1 MAAAHRLMVVG
12 GAGFVGSHLTERLVL
27 ESHEVEVVDDLS
39 SGSLANLAGA
49 RNASGRFKFQNIA
62 VGSSEFAELVSLRRP
77 EILVNLS
84 VFTPSAS
91 HLEGSLAS
99 LRAVTATLEAARLSG
114 VSKVVTAVPASLLYG
129 EVSAR
134 DTPIKE
140 GHLSDPRT
148 SEEVFVRAA
157 TDLHAVYRD
166 RHGVEFT
173 VLAVANVYG
182 PRQRPDDGVVAA
194 FADALAAGRAPI
206 VHGTGKQTRDF
217 VHVDDVVDALVRSF
231 DRAGGLVVNVG
242 TGVSTSINELWE
254 TMGGASSPAPRTASA
269 RPNDLARLALSPTRA
284 RIQLG
289 WSPFTPLRDGL
300 SRLH

>member
-1 MAAAHRLMVVG
+1 MAAAQRVMVVG
-12 GAGFVGSHLTERLVL
+12 GAGFVGSHLVERLVL
-27 ESHEVEVVDDLS
+27 ESHEVDVVDDLS
-39 SGSLANLAGA
+39 TGALARLADA
-49 RNASGRFKFQNIA
+49 RNAQGRFKFQNIA
-62 VGSSEFAELVSLRRP
+62 VESAEFGELVSLRRP
-77 EILVNLS
+77 DTIVN
-84 VFTPSAS
+84 VAS
-91 HLEGSLAS
+91 FSPAAAHLRGALAS
-99 LRAVTATLEAARLSG
+99 LQAVTAVLEAARLSG
-114 VSKVVTAVPASLLYG
+114 VGKVVTVLPASLLYG

-140 GHLSDPRT
+140 GHLSEPRT
-148 SEEVFVRAA
+148 SEEVVARAA
-157 TDLHAVYRD
+157 ADMHVVYRD

-173 VLAVANVYG
+173 VLAVGNVYG
-182 PRQRPDDGVVAA
+182 PRQRPEDGVVAA

-217 VHVDDVVDALVRSF
+217 VHVDDVVDALVRSL

-242 TGVSTSINELWE
+242 TGISTSINELWD

-300 SRLH
+300 ARLR

>member
-1 MAAAHRLMVVG
+1 MAQPGRIMVIG
-12 GAGFVGSHLTERLVL
+12 GAGFVGSHLSERLVL

-39 SGSLANLAGA
+39 TGSLANLAGA
-49 RNASGRFKFQNIA
+49 RNASGRLKFQNLSLA
-62 VGSSEFAELVSLRRP
+62 SAEFSELVSLRRP
-77 EILVNLS
+77 EIIVNAA
-84 VFTPSAS
+84 VFSPAAA
-91 HLEGSLAS
+91 HLEGALAS
-99 LRAVTATLEAARLSG
+99 LRAVTTVLEAARLSG
-114 VSKVVTAVPASLLYG
+114 VSKVITVLPASLVYG

-148 SEEVFVRAA
+148 SEEVLARAA
-157 TDLHAVYRD
+157 VEMHTVYRD

-182 PRQRPDDGVVAA
+182 PRQRPVDGVVAS
-194 FADALAAGRAPI
+194 FAEALAAGRAPI

-217 VHVDDVVDALVRSF
+217 VHVDDVVDALVRSL

-242 TGVSTSINELWE
+242 TGISTAVNELWE
-254 TMGGASSPAPRTASA
+254 TMGGASSPAPRSASA

-300 SRLH
+300 TRLH